1 MRFEKPDRT
10 LIVAAGSGLLLAAAF
25 PRPDLFYLAWVALVP
40 LLLVMRR
47 RPFAAGFTAG
57 IVFFAAVL
65 YWLNFVMTTYGG
77 LQPFFSLLAYLFLII
92 YLAAYFGLATWIS
105 CQLEAVCKLPYLMTL
120 PPLWVALEYL
130 RGVLFTGF
138 PWAIIGYSQQ
148 NFSLAIQSC
157 DVTGVYGVS
166 LMLIVVNCAIA
177 GMIAAPRS
185 RLAWLGVAAAIIISI
200 SHFGYGVWRE
210 SQPLEQ
216 RSEQLRVAL
225 IQGNIDQMQKWAPDN
240 RQASIDRYSRLSRL
254 ALEYQPD
261 LVIWPEAATPF
272 FLQDRSDL
280 AEQVKRLPETLNA
293 SLLVGSPAYRQ
304 LPSGEYEY
312 FNSAY
317 LLSPSGGDAGRSD
330 KKHLVPFGE
339 YVPLGKLLG
348 FIDKLVVGVG
358 DFSPGEIRPLL
369 LNGHSLGVLICY
381 EAIFP
386 QLARD
391 YVRQGS
397 DLLVNLTNDA
407 WFGRSS
413 APYQLLAMTRFRA
426 IENRIWIARAA
437 NTGISALISPAGNV
451 VLSGPIFE
459 ELQLSGLVG
468 LGAEATF
475 YTKFGDLFAYVCLGV
490 SGIFL
495 VILLLA
501 WKCKRFS
508 ATRCERFL
516 L

>member
-10 LIVAAGSGLLLAAAF
+10 LIAAAVSGLLLAAAF
-25 PRPDLFYLAWVALVP
+25 PRPDLFFLAWVALVP

-57 IVFFAAVL
+57 FVFFATVL

-77 LQPFFSLLAYLFLII
+77 LQPLFSLLAYLFLIT
-92 YLAAYFGLATWIS
+92 YLAVYFGLATWVS
-105 CQLEAVCKLPYLMTL
+105 CRLETVFKLPYLLTL

-130 RGVLFTGF
+130 RGALFTGF

-166 LMLIVVNCAIA
+166 LMLIIVNCAIA
-177 GMIAAPRS
+177 GMIAAPKS
-185 RLAWLGVAAAIIISI
+185 RLAWLGVAAAIIIST
-200 SHFGYGVWRE
+200 SHFGYGAWRE

-216 RSEQLRVAL
+216 RSEQLQVAL

-254 ALEYQPD
+254 ALEHQPD

-280 AEQVKRLPETLNA
+280 AEQVRQLPKTLNA
-293 SLLVGSPAYRQ
+293 SLLVGSPAYQ
-304 LPSGEYEY
+304 QSSDGYQY

-317 LLSPSGGDAGRSD
+317 LLSPSGAEVGRSD

-339 YVPLGKLLG
+339 YVPFGKLLG
-348 FIDKLVVGVG
+348 FIEKLVVGVG
-358 DFSPGEIRPLL
+358 DFSPGEIRPLP

-386 QLARD
+386 KLARD

-437 NTGISALISPAGNV
+437 NTGISALISPAGSV
-451 VLSGPIFE
+451 AISGPIFE
-459 ELQLSGLVG
+459 ELQLSGSVG
-468 LGAEATF
+468 LGVEATF
-475 YTKFGDLFAYVCLGV
+475 YTKYGDLFAYVCLV
-490 SGIFL
+490 ISGIFI
-495 VILLLA
+495 VILLLVR
-501 WKCKRFS
+501 KNKPFS
-508 ATRCERFL
+508 ATR
-516 L
+516 